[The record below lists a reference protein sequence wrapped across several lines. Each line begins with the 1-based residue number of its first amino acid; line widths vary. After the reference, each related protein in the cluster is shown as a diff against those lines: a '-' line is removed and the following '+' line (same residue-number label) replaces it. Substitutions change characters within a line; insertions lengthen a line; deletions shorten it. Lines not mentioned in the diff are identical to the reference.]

1 MRGSQILRA
10 LAQRYAGTQ
19 AGRTGVGTRD
29 VILDYE
35 EFLKINGCKDGD
47 RRVIA
52 ERDLAH
58 AANLKWLVLE
68 PHRRDSNLIQRIRFS
83 PVHEHKLFEAI
94 GEPTPTEQRRQLAE
108 QFLLAADSI
117 DVPAEWKNAWR
128 DYCQTLSNAALTG
141 MGVEPFSREDADG
154 NAELL
159 GLLPRLLGWPGE
171 SLMRFASC
179 ALCGD
184 SKRLEQLK
192 GRLSLA
198 LQQLSHGKLYSLE
211 DLNILENPRFVLAHG
226 PIRLRLE
233 GQWMDFGCLKGP
245 FRLSLVDIER
255 AEVIETSA
263 LRCLT
268 IENETSFH
276 ELAQKQSGEL
286 LVQTSYP
293 GSATIAFLKSLPGHL
308 HFAHFGDSDEDG
320 FKILETLVRLT
331 GRPFRPLHMER
342 GKVPFEQESLGRP
355 RFKHWPFYPVEKMD
369 DGARA

>member
-1 MRGSQILRA
+1 MKGSLILRA

-29 VILDYE
+29 FILDYE
-35 EFLKINGCKDGD
+35 EFLKTNGCKDGD

-68 PHRRDSNLIQRIRFS
+68 PHRRDSKLIQRIRFS
-83 PVHEHKLFEAI
+83 PVHEHLLFEAI
-94 GEPTPTEQRRQLAE
+94 GEPTPTERRLQLAD
-108 QFLLAADSI
+108 QFVSAADSVE
-117 DVPAEWKNAWR
+117 VPTGWKNDWR
-128 DYCQTLSNAALTG
+128 DYCQRLSKAALTG
-141 MGVEPFSREDADG
+141 MSVEPFSREDFQG

-159 GLLPRLLGWPGE
+159 RLLPRLLGWPGE

-192 GRLSLA
+192 GRVALA
-198 LQQLSHGKLYSLE
+198 LQQLSHNKLCSLE
-211 DLNILENPRFVLAHG
+211 DVNILENPRFVLAHG

-233 GQWMDFGCLKGP
+233 GQWVDFGRLMGP
-245 FRLSLVDIER
+245 FRLSQVDIER

-268 IENETSFH
+268 VENETSFH

-293 GSATIAFLKSLPGHL
+293 GSATVAFLKRLPGHL

-331 GRPFRPLHMER
+331 GCPFRPLHMER
-342 GKVPFEQESLGRP
+342 GRTPFEQESLGRP
-355 RFKHWPFYPVEKMD
+355 QINHWPFYAVEEKSD
-369 DGARA
+369 S